1 MTLLHLPLG
10 WGDIPFDKIFDEVQF
25 PENINLN
32 FELPF
37 RYEKYYKENIVKARQ
52 LLEKL

>member
-1 MTLLHLPLG
+1 LHLPLG

-37 RYEKYYKENIVKARQ
+37 RYEKYYLQNIVKAR
-52 LLEKL
+52 LLLKKL